1 MSTAQSHQQTLQRV
15 QNQALRIITCAVRL
29 TPTEK
34 MEATAGVPPV
44 KKRWESKALIQYA
57 RAQTQTTKLSSGRRK
72 LSSFIRK
79 TRQLQQRQKKQ
90 YPIEVE
96 VTPPDSGPPP
106 HTDKLWDITIN
117 TTVPYLTTK
126 DKHSDESKRALTL
139 AMLNEGY
146 PKRLG

>member
-1 MSTAQSHQQTLQRV
+1 
-15 QNQALRIITCAVRL
+15 
-29 TPTEK
+29 
-34 MEATAGVPPV
+34 
-44 KKRWESKALIQYA
+44 
-57 RAQTQTTKLSSGRRK
+57 
-72 LSSFIRK
+72 
-79 TRQLQQRQKKQ
+79 
-90 YPIEVE
+90 VE
-96 VTPPDSGPPP
+96 VTPPDCGPPP